1 MPTESSENTT
11 SRQPV
16 PAYILP
22 YMDRDDEVSLVDL
35 WRVMARR
42 KLLILGVL
50 LATIMLAVVY
60 LVVTPPV
67 YTAESRLVAPGIKDI
82 RGLQLGFVD
91 VKNYGID
98 AYNPATVF
106 STFVRNFNSVSHRRQ
121 FYAQNN
127 LKRMYIGDQAGGEI
141 DENRLFENNF
151 SSNLKINLDQSGI
164 AATGQFS
171 YQDAEQAAGLL
182 NDYVKYINEQTVREL
197 LNDIE
202 AIVQTETRRLQQQLD
217 SKLKVAAQERQ
228 DQITQYR
235 EALDIAREL
244 GIQEPADMALAS
256 QSGQSVT
263 GEETDVL
270 PLYARGT
277 DWLEAEIRALES
289 RKSDLPFI
297 EDGYELQGQLLY
309 LQSFSINDK
318 GLATMRVDAP
328 AYPPY
333 QPDKPS
339 KRLTFILA
347 AAVGLFLAVF
357 VAFFAEFLNKVGQQE

>member
-1 MPTESSENTT
+1 MPSESSENTT

-98 AYNPATVF
+98 AFNSATVF

-141 DENRLFENNF
+141 DENRLFENSF
-151 SSNLKINLDQSGI
+151 SSNLKISLDQSGI
-164 AATGQFS
+164 AATGRFS

-182 NDYVKYINEQTVREL
+182 NDYVKYINEQTVHEL

-244 GIQEPADMALAS
+244 GIREPTDIALA
-256 QSGQSVT
+256 GQPAGQTTASV
-263 GEETDVL
+263 EEIND

-309 LQSFSINDK
+309 LQSFSINEK
-318 GLATMRVDAP
+318 GLSTMRVDAP

-333 QPDKPS
+333 RPDKPK
-339 KRLTFILA
+339 KRLTLILA
-347 AAVGLFLAVF
+347 VVVGLLLGVFLAFF
-357 VAFFAEFLNKVGQQE
+357 VEFLSKVK

>member
-1 MPTESSENTT
+1 MTEEQSE
-11 SRQPV
+11 SPAGRRPV

-22 YMDRDDEVSLVDL
+22 YVDRDDEVSLVDL
-35 WRVMARR
+35 WRILARR
-42 KLLILGVL
+42 KLVILGVM
-50 LATIMLAVVY
+50 LATIVLAVVY

-91 VKNYGID
+91 VTNYGIE
-98 AYNPATVF
+98 ALNPATVF
-106 STFVRNFNSVSHRRQ
+106 STFVRNFNSVSYRRQ
-121 FYAQNN
+121 FYAKND
-127 LKRMYIGDQAGGEI
+127 LKRMYIGDKTGSEFN
-141 DENRLFENNF
+141 ENRLFENSF
-151 SSNLKINLDQSGI
+151 SSNLNINLDQSGI
-164 AATGQFS
+164 AATGRFS
-171 YQDAEQAAGLL
+171 YQDAELAADLL
-182 NDYVKYINEQTVREL
+182 NDYVEYINEQTVHEL

-202 AIVQTETRRLQQQLD
+202 AIVQTETQRLQQQLD
-217 SKLKVAAQERQ
+217 SKLKVAAQERR

-244 GIQEPADMALAS
+244 GIQGPTEMALTS
-256 QSGQSVT
+256 QSAGQSAT
-263 GEETDVL
+263 AEETDV

-277 DWLEAEIRALES
+277 GWLEAELRALES

-333 QPDKPS
+333 QPNKPN
-339 KRLTFILA
+339 KRLILVMSA
-347 AAVGLFLAVF
+347 MLGVLFGVLA
-357 VAFFAEFLNKVGQQE
+357 AFFAEFIRKVRQQA

>member
-1 MPTESSENTT
+1 MPSDPSENPN

-35 WRVMARR
+35 WRVLARR
-42 KLLILGVL
+42 KLVIMGVL
-50 LATIMLAVVY
+50 LFAIVLAVVY
-60 LVVTPPV
+60 LMVTPPV

-98 AYNPATVF
+98 AFNPATVF

-141 DENRLFENNF
+141 DENRLFENSF
-151 SSNLKINLDQSGI
+151 SSNLKISLDQGGI
-164 AATGQFS
+164 AATGRFS
-171 YQDAEQAAGLL
+171 YQDAEQAADLL
-182 NDYVKYINEQTVREL
+182 NDYVEYINEQTVHEL

-202 AIVQTETRRLQQQLD
+202 AIVQTETQRLQQQLN
-217 SKLKVAAQERQ
+217 SKLKVAAQERR

-244 GIQEPADMALAS
+244 GIREPADMALAS
-256 QSGQSVT
+256 QSGQSAA

-289 RKSDLPFI
+289 RKSNLPFI

-318 GLATMRVDAP
+318 ALATMHVDAP

-333 QPDKPS
+333 RPDKPS
-339 KRLTFILA
+339 KRLTLVM
-347 AAVGLFLAVF
+347 AAVLGLFLGIF
-357 VAFFAEFLNKVGQQE
+357 MAFIAEFMEKVRQEK